1 MIGRVQ
7 HLANTKEMIKHDAL
21 KKMAAAGG
29 TPLNNRWISCVRV
42 QWVVRGRC
50 NNAVCWLGDRI
61 LAIVL
66 RRSGIPYTTPQQ
78 HASGRAPNTALMR
91 RFRTSLIA
99 ALGVILLP
107 GCAGFLP
114 GIGPSRSAIEKNKP
128 QPNAAAIQIIDID
141 DAVTH
146 QLLAQ
151 RELRL
156 FSETLGNKRIASRT
170 VGPGDMLEV
179 TIWEAAP
186 ATLFGT
192 APVTTNTSTSMVI
205 PTSHATTLP
214 DQPVDDEGLILVPF
228 AGRIPAAGQT
238 LTSIEGEIVSRLKG
252 KANQPEVMVRM
263 TRNLSSNAT
272 VVGEV
277 NASTRV
283 PLVPGNE
290 RLLDALAAAAG
301 VRQPVNKMTI
311 QVTRADSVYSLPLE
325 TIIRDPRQNVPLQP
339 GDVVTALFQ
348 PYSFTA
354 LGATGKNEEV
364 NFETQGIT
372 LAQALARSGGL
383 IDARSNAR
391 GVFVFRF
398 EPKAALDWPHQP
410 VMTTAE
416 GMVPVAFRI
425 DLSDPAS
432 FFAIQSFPIENR
444 DILYVSNAPIT
455 EVQKFL
461 NVLFT
466 VAYPILA
473 AKQVGF

>member
-1 MIGRVQ
+1 
-7 HLANTKEMIKHDAL
+7 
-21 KKMAAAGG
+21 
-29 TPLNNRWISCVRV
+29 
-42 QWVVRGRC
+42 
-50 NNAVCWLGDRI
+50 
-61 LAIVL
+61 LAIA
-66 RRSGIPYTTPQQ
+66 RRTPGVPYIALQQ
-78 HASGRAPNTALMR
+78 HVPSRAIDTATVR
-91 RFRTSLIA
+91 RIQISIIA
-99 ALGVILLP
+99 ALSAVLLS

-114 GIGPSRSAIEKNKP
+114 TIGPSRKAIDEAKP
-128 QPNAAAIQIIDID
+128 QPNTIAIQLIDIN
-141 DAVTH
+141 DAVTR

-156 FSETLGNKRIASRT
+156 FSETLGNQRIATRT

-179 TIWEAAP
+179 SIWEAAP

-192 APVTTNTSTSMVI
+192 APVNSNSAMI
-205 PTSHATTLP
+205 ATSHATTLP
-214 DQPVDDEGLILVPF
+214 EQPVDDEGFIFVPF
-228 AGRIPAAGQT
+228 AGRIPAAGKT
-238 LTSIEGEIVSRLKG
+238 IRSIEGEIVSRLNG

-277 NASTRV
+277 NVSTRV

-311 QVTRADSVYSLPLE
+311 QITRADNVYSLPLE

-354 LGATGKNEEV
+354 LGATGKNEEI

-383 IDARSNAR
+383 IDSRSNAR
-391 GVFVFRF
+391 GVFIFRF
-398 EPKAALDWPHQP
+398 EPKAALAWPREP
-410 VMTTAE
+410 VMTTSE
-416 GMVPVAFRI
+416 GMVPAVFRI

-455 EVQKFL
+455 EVQKAL
-461 NVLFT
+461 NVLFS
-466 VAYPILA
+466 VAYPTLA
-473 AKQVGF
+473 LKQVGL

>member
-1 MIGRVQ
+1 M
-7 HLANTKEMIKHDAL
+7 
-21 KKMAAAGG
+21 
-29 TPLNNRWISCVRV
+29 
-42 QWVVRGRC
+42 
-50 NNAVCWLGDRI
+50 
-61 LAIVL
+61 
-66 RRSGIPYTTPQQ
+66 
-78 HASGRAPNTALMR
+78 
-91 RFRTSLIA
+91 SLVA
-99 ALGVILLP
+99 ALSAMLLT

-114 GIGPSRSAIEKNKP
+114 TIGPSKSAIESAKP

-141 DAVTH
+141 DAVTR

-151 RELRL
+151 RQQRL
-156 FSETLGNKRIASRT
+156 FSESLGDKRIASRT
-170 VGPGDMLEV
+170 VGAGDVLEV

-192 APVTTNTSTSMVI
+192 PVVSVASQAI

-214 DQPVDDEGLILVPF
+214 EQAVDDEGDIYVPF
-228 AGRIPAAGQT
+228 AGRIAAAGKT
-238 LTSIEGEIVSRLKG
+238 LRAIEREIAERLAR
-252 KANQPEVMVRM
+252 KANQPEVLVRL
-263 TRNLSSNAT
+263 THNFSSNAT

-277 NASTRV
+277 NVSTRV

-311 QVTRADSVYSLPLE
+311 QVTRANNVYSLPLE
-325 TIIRDPRQNVPLQP
+325 TIIRDPQQNVPLLP

-354 LGATGKNEEV
+354 LGATGKNEEI

-383 IDARSNAR
+383 IDSRSNAR
-391 GVFVFRF
+391 GVFIFRF
-398 EPKAALDWPHQP
+398 EPKDALTWPHSP
-410 VMTTAE
+410 LMTTPE

-432 FFAIQSFPIENR
+432 FFTIQSFPIENR

-461 NVLFT
+461 NVLFS
-466 VAYPILA
+466 VAYPTLA
-473 AKQVGF
+473 LKQVGF

>member
-1 MIGRVQ
+1 LQQ
-7 HLANTKEMIKHDAL
+7 HVPSRAIDT
-21 KKMAAAGG
+21 
-29 TPLNNRWISCVRV
+29 
-42 QWVVRGRC
+42 
-50 NNAVCWLGDRI
+50 
-61 LAIVL
+61 AIV
-66 RRSGIPYTTPQQ
+66 RRIQIAT
-78 HASGRAPNTALMR
+78 
-91 RFRTSLIA
+91 IA
-99 ALGVILLP
+99 ALSAVLLS

-114 GIGPSRSAIEKNKP
+114 GIGPSRKTIDEAKP
-128 QPNAAAIQIIDID
+128 QPNTIAIQLIDIN
-141 DAVTH
+141 DAVTR

-156 FSETLGNKRIASRT
+156 FSETLGNKRIATRT

-179 TIWEAAP
+179 SIWEAAP

-192 APVTTNTSTSMVI
+192 APVNSNSAMI
-205 PTSHATTLP
+205 ATSHATTLP
-214 DQPVDDEGLILVPF
+214 EQPVDDEGFIFVPF
-228 AGRIPAAGQT
+228 AGRIPAAGKTIQ
-238 LTSIEGEIVSRLKG
+238 SIEGEIVGRLNG

-277 NASTRV
+277 NVSTRV

-311 QVTRADSVYSLPLE
+311 QITRADNVYSLPLE

-354 LGATGKNEEV
+354 LGATGKNEEI

-383 IDARSNAR
+383 IDSRSNAR
-391 GVFVFRF
+391 GVFIFRF
-398 EPKAALDWPHQP
+398 EPKAALAWPREP

-416 GMVPVAFRI
+416 GMVPAVFRI

-455 EVQKFL
+455 EVQKAL
-461 NVLFT
+461 NVLFS
-466 VAYPILA
+466 VAYPTLA
-473 AKQVGF
+473 LKQVGL

>member
-1 MIGRVQ
+1 MRLQ
-7 HLANTKEMIKHDAL
+7 
-21 KKMAAAGG
+21 
-29 TPLNNRWISCVRV
+29 
-42 QWVVRGRC
+42 
-50 NNAVCWLGDRI
+50 
-61 LAIVL
+61 
-66 RRSGIPYTTPQQ
+66 
-78 HASGRAPNTALMR
+78 TALVAVLSA
-91 RFRTSLIA
+91 T
-99 ALGVILLP
+99 LLP

-114 GIGPSRSAIEKNKP
+114 GIGPTRSAIEKAKP

-141 DAVTH
+141 DAVTR

-151 RELRL
+151 RAQRL
-156 FSETLGNKRIASRT
+156 FSETLGNTRIASRT
-170 VGPGDMLEV
+170 IGPGDMLEV
-179 TIWEAAP
+179 SIWEAAP

-192 APVTTNTSTSMVI
+192 SPVSGSSALI
-205 PTSHATTLP
+205 ATSHATTLP
-214 DQPVDDEGLILVPF
+214 EQPVDDEGFILVPF
-228 AGRIPAAGQT
+228 AGRIPAAGKS
-238 LTSIEGEIVSRLKG
+238 LTSIEAEIVSRLNG
-252 KANQPEVMVRM
+252 KANQPEVLVRL

-311 QVTRADSVYSLPLE
+311 QVTRADNVYSLPLE
-325 TIIRDPRQNVPLQP
+325 TIIRDPKQNVPLQP

-354 LGATGKNEEV
+354 LGAAGKNQEV

-383 IDARSNAR
+383 IDSQSNAR

-398 EPKAALDWPHQP
+398 EPKAALTWPHEP
-410 VMTTAE
+410 VLTTPE
-416 GMVPVAFRI
+416 GMVPVAFRV
-425 DLSDPAS
+425 DLSDPNS
-432 FFAIQSFPIENR
+432 FFTIQSFPIENR

-455 EVQKFL
+455 EIQKFL
-461 NVLFT
+461 NVLFS
-466 VAYPILA
+466 VAYPTLA
-473 AKQVGF
+473 LKQVGAVR

>member
-1 MIGRVQ
+1 VRGI
-7 HLANTKEMIKHDAL
+7 AL
-21 KKMAAAGG
+21 SAAA
-29 TPLNNRWISCVRV
+29 
-42 QWVVRGRC
+42 
-50 NNAVCWLGDRI
+50 A
-61 LAIVL
+61 LATLSIC
-66 RRSGIPYTTPQQ
+66 
-78 HASGRAPNTALMR
+78 
-91 RFRTSLIA
+91 
-99 ALGVILLP
+99 

-114 GIGPSRSAIEKNKP
+114 TIGPSRSQIETSKP
-128 QPNAAAIQIIDID
+128 SPNAAAIQVIDVD
-141 DAVTH
+141 DALTRR
-146 QLLAQ
+146 LLAQ
-151 RELRL
+151 RTSRM
-156 FSETLGNKRIASRT
+156 FSETLGNKHIVSRT

-179 TIWEAAP
+179 SIWEAAP

-192 APVTTNTSTSMVI
+192 APLSGNAIATSR
-205 PTSHATTLP
+205 PTTLP
-214 DQPVDDEGLILVPF
+214 EQSIDDDGFIMVPF
-228 AGRIPAAGQT
+228 AGRVPAAGKT
-238 LTSIEGEIVSRLKG
+238 LPVIELEIVQRLRS
-252 KANQPEVMVRM
+252 KANQPEVLVRM

-277 NASTRV
+277 NTSTRV

-311 QVTRADSVYSLPLE
+311 QVTRAASVSSLPLE
-325 TIIRDPRQNVPLQP
+325 TIIRDPQQNVPLQP

-354 LGATGKNEEV
+354 LGATGKNEEI

-383 IDARSNAR
+383 IDSRSNAR
-391 GVFVFRF
+391 GVFIFRF

-410 VMTTAE
+410 VMATAE
-416 GMVPVAFRI
+416 GMVPAVFRV

-432 FFAIQSFPIENR
+432 FFLIQNFPIENR

-455 EVQKFL
+455 EMQKFL

-473 AKQVGF
+473 VKQVGF